1 MSIATLSK
9 RVALPDLHLPD
20 AHKNKL
26 MVAKQRA
33 SLAFCTCVRPLAA
46 SQLVVTGCVEDRWP
60 RPVHVVTIAEE
71 DLSAASHFPR
81 SSLSPG
87 SVAQALLRIEISR
100 HQHLVPGRC

>member
-1 MSIATLSK
+1 
-9 RVALPDLHLPD
+9 
-20 AHKNKL
+20 